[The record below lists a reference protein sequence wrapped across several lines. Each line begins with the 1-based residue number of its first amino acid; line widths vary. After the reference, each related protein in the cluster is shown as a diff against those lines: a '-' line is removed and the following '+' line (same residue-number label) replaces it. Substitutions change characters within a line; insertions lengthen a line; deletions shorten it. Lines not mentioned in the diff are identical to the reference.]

1 MAPSSAGGPTDMTG
15 RNHAGADV
23 AELRRF
29 ESLVID
35 LAAGFVNLE
44 TDRVDQAIEDCLR
57 RIVEALDLDRST
69 LAQRSGG
76 DLVVTHSWAVPGQ
89 VPFPKVLA
97 QADLPWM
104 FAQLTAG
111 ASVVLDRKSVV

>member
-57 RIVEALDLDRST
+57 RIVGALDLDRST

-76 DLVVTHSWAVPGQ
+76 DLVVNHSWAVTGP
-89 VPFPKVLA
+89 VTFPIVLELY
-97 QADLPWM
+97 DIRWIV
-104 FAQLTAG
+104 G
-111 ASVVLDRKSVV
+111 